1 MAQEKFTLTTT
12 TKLCLGS
19 LQASQ
24 AIKNNNSAIAGF
36 EHGTYKSQDPLI
48 QLRSIGQAIVVGLIC
63 PASPGLKLDVCISQK
78 LVPTSLYVPVPLV
91 YLCTLG
97 QAPLSSCKGIVE

>member
-12 TKLCLGS
+12 TKLFLGS
-19 LQASQ
+19 LGASR

-48 QLRSIGQAIVVGLIC
+48 QLRSIGTSRWPNMPRIPRVEIGCMYPPKIGPHMPVRSGAPGIPMYLGSSTVV
-63 PASPGLKLDVCISQK
+63 KL
-78 LVPTSLYVPVPLV
+78 
-91 YLCTLG
+91 
-97 QAPLSSCKGIVE
+97 

>member
-12 TKLCLGS
+12 TELFLGS
-19 LQASQ
+19 LRASR

-36 EHGTYKSQDPLI
+36 EHGTYESQDPLI
-48 QLRSIGQAIVVGLIC
+48 QLRIW

>member
-12 TKLCLGS
+12 TKLFLGS
-19 LQASQ
+19 LRATR

-48 QLRSIGQAIVVGLIC
+48 QLRSIGTSRCGWPNMPRIPRVEIGCMYLPKIGPHIPVRSGVPCIPMYLGSSTVV
-63 PASPGLKLDVCISQK
+63 KL
-78 LVPTSLYVPVPLV
+78 
-91 YLCTLG
+91 
-97 QAPLSSCKGIVE
+97 